1 MNKEEMSQLVHLQK
15 EVKMLENE
23 KEKISQ
29 AIKNMGNTTIG
40 AATGSNSE
48 FPYQPKSFLF
58 SGSQIKTIDKAE
70 YFAKRQQLIE
80 LKKLISEKENE
91 CLNTYSK
98 TICEIN
104 RIEDSFIRL
113 ILRYRYI
120 DMCTWA
126 EVADKIGGNNTE
138 DSVRMAAKRF
148 LKKNAE

>member
-80 LKKLISEKENE
+80 LKKLISETEGKCFDEYNK
-91 CLNTYSK
+91 L
-98 TICEIN
+98 IREIN
-104 RIEDSFIRL
+104 SIPDSLTRQ
-113 ILRYRYI
+113 ILTHRYVNGEP
-120 DMCTWA
+120 WNV
-126 EVADKIGGNNTE
+126 VAMKIGGGNTA
-138 DSVRMAAKRF
+138 DSVRMI
-148 LKKNAE
+148 AERYMKGTT